1 MFDYR
6 IFYPQLGVE
15 DQQRGRRP
23 NQGSAAQ
30 RVFRLEAH
38 GRAPRRSGRR

>member
-6 IFYPQLGVE
+6 IFYPQLGIE

-23 NQGSAAQ
+23 MLGSAAQ
-30 RVFRLEAH
+30 RVFRLDAER
-38 GRAPRRSGRR
+38 RAQRRTGRR